1 MTEFVRVPLPQFGPN
16 DVSAQ
21 ILEWL
26 VSEGAQV
33 RAGEALC
40 SVETTK
46 SVSDVEA
53 PAAGYVVTLVE
64 AGASADTGQALAVV
78 ASAPASR
85 EEVARWL
92 AEQEA
97 QAAAAQ
103 PATTT
108 AQPKWTFK
116 AELLARQQGIDIAAV
131 PASGGRVTEADVRAY
146 LAGRPAAPASA
157 PGAAGTASS
166 EAHDLMDDHYPT
178 GRTQRLLLIGGGNG
192 AIQVLDAVAKIPGQ
206 RAVAIM
212 DDNPAL
218 AGKSVGG
225 VPVVGGIDLDRAVAM
240 HREGGFDAAV
250 ITVSTSIPF
259 RQRIF
264 DEWHTR
270 GIPFANIIHP
280 SAVIGAN
287 VTLGEGNLILAFCN
301 ISACAT
307 LGDNNFISPYCSV
320 EHHCVLGSHCSFG
333 PAVVTSGEVHIGD
346 RVRFGTGIFIEPHV
360 TIGQDAV
367 IGSGCAL
374 WSNVPAH
381 SIVKTRPNYVI
392 RRREAGE

>member
-1 MTEFVRVPLPQFGPN
+1 MTEFVRVPLPQFGAN

-26 VSEGAQV
+26 VPEGAQV
-33 RAGEALC
+33 RTGEALC

-64 AGASADTGQALAVV
+64 AGASADTGQTLAVV

-103 PATTT
+103 PATTGE
-108 AQPKWTFK
+108 PKWTFK
-116 AELLARQQGIDIAAV
+116 AELLARQEGVDIAAV

-146 LAGRPAAPASA
+146 LASRSAAPVAAPAQVATHPGSA
-157 PGAAGTASS
+157 VR
-166 EAHDLMDDHYPT
+166 DLMDDRYPA
-178 GRTQRLLLIGGGNG
+178 GRAQRLLLIGGGNG
-192 AIQVLDAVAKIPGQ
+192 AIQVLDAVAKIASQ

-218 AGKSVGG
+218 EGKRVGG
-225 VPVVGGIDLDRAVAM
+225 VPVIGGIDLDRALAL
-240 HREGGFDAAV
+240 HREGDFDAAV

-264 DEWHTR
+264 DEWHAR
-270 GIPFANIIHP
+270 GIPFANVIHP

-307 LGDNNFISPYCSV
+307 LGDNNFISPYCSI

-333 PAVVTSGEVHIGD
+333 PAVITSGEVHIGD

-367 IGSGCAL
+367 VGSGCAL
-374 WSNVPAH
+374 WSHVPER
-381 SIVKTRPNYVI
+381 SIVKTKPNYVI
-392 RRREAGE
+392 RPRGER

>member
-1 MTEFVRVPLPQFGPN
+1 MTEFVRVPLPQFGAN

-26 VSEGAQV
+26 VPEGAQV

-64 AGASADTGQALAVV
+64 AGASADTGQTLAVV
-78 ASAPASR
+78 ASVPASR
-85 EEVARWL
+85 EDVARWL

-103 PATTT
+103 PVTATTG
-108 AQPKWTFK
+108 PKWTYK
-116 AELLARQQGIDIAAV
+116 AELLARQQGVDIAAV
-131 PASGGRVTEADVRAY
+131 PASGERVTEADVRAY
-146 LAGRPAAPASA
+146 LAGRSAAPALAHDA
-157 PGAAGTASS
+157 PHATSDAR
-166 EAHDLMDDHYPT
+166 DLMDDRYPT
-178 GRTQRLLLIGGGNG
+178 GRVRRLLLIGGGNG
-192 AIQVLDAVAKIPGQ
+192 AIQVLDALAKIPSQ

-218 AGKSVGG
+218 AGKSAGG
-225 VPVVGGIDLDRAVAM
+225 VPVVGGIDLDRAATM
-240 HREGGFDAAV
+240 HREGDFDAAV
-250 ITVSTSIPF
+250 ISVSTSIPF
-259 RQRIF
+259 RQRIY
-264 DEWHTR
+264 DEWQAR
-270 GIPFANIIHP
+270 GIPFANVIHP

-287 VTLGEGNLILAFCN
+287 VTLGQGNLILAFCN

-307 LGDNNFISPYCSV
+307 LGDNNFISPYCSI

-333 PAVVTSGEVHIGD
+333 PAVITSGEVHIGD

-374 WSNVPAH
+374 WSNVPAQA
-381 SIVKTRPNYVI
+381 IVKTKPNYVI
-392 RRREAGE
+392 RRREAGA